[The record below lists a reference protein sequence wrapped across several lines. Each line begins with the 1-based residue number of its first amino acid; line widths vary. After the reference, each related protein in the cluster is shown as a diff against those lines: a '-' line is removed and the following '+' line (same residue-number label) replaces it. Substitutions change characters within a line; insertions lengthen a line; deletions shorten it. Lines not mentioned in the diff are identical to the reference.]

1 MKNFEQNNTDLA
13 TARKN
18 KADEFYTAY
27 EDIAAE
33 MLLYKPEFEN
43 KVVYC
48 PCDDAKKSNFFK
60 FFRDNFVNLGL
71 KKLIAT
77 CFCRDG
83 HGSMTIIENGSEET
97 VQMESDGDF
106 RSDECKDILSKT
118 DIVITNPPF
127 SLFREFIDLLNKTNI
142 LYIILGNI
150 NAVTYREVFQHIISH
165 KITLGGSIHSGDREF
180 RVPDDYPLDGIA
192 CRIADDGT
200 KFIRVK
206 GVRWFTNIDYQHPG
220 VKHTV
225 LTAKYSPESYS
236 KFDTYDAINVNTMKE
251 IPVDYDKEMGVPITV
266 IDKLNKD
273 RLCEFKDENGNIL
286 LFSIIGQL
294 NSGNRQNYDF
304 AKPIISGKCKFKRLL
319 IKRESSV

>member
-1 MKNFEQNNTDLA
+1 MKNFEQNNTDL
-13 TARKN
+13 TSARKN

-27 EDIAAE
+27 EDIASE
-33 MLLYKPEFEN
+33 MSLYKSDFKD

-48 PCDDAKKSNFFK
+48 PCDDSNTSNFFK
-60 FFRDNFVNLGL
+60 YFKDNFTNFGL

-77 CFCRDG
+77 CFNREDY
-83 HGSMTIIENGSEET
+83 GSMTIIENDSEKT
-97 VQMESDGDF
+97 VQMKSNGDF
-106 RSDECKDILSKT
+106 RSDECKSILSES
-118 DIVITNPPF
+118 DIVVTNPPF

-192 CRIADDGT
+192 CRTADDGT

-206 GVRWFTNIDYQHPG
+206 GVRWFTNMDYQHPG
-220 VKHTV
+220 VRHTV

-251 IPVDYDKEMGVPITV
+251 IPVDYDAVMGVPITV

-273 RLCEFKDENGNIL
+273 KLCEFKDENGNIL

-294 NSGNRQNYDF
+294 NSGNGQNYDF
-304 AKPIISGKCKFKRLL
+304 AKPIINGKCKFKRLL
-319 IKRESSV
+319 IIKERV